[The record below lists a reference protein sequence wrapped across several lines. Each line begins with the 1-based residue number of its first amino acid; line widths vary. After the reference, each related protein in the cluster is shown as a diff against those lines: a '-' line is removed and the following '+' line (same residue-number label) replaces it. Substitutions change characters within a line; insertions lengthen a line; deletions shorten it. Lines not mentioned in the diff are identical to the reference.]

1 MSVGDDRSSQGDRIL
16 LIELDTINCLL
27 CCFCE
32 HVQTFNLTSAMI
44 FLSCRIQRNLAHQI
58 LALAFKMFMAASAA
72 LCFASFLL
80 VPSPELRLKK
90 KKHNKNNSLHAE
102 KMWGLHRGLHSTKQ
116 SHCMYYIYTLG
127 NKNIHCIQ
135 LYIEIKYHKN

>member
-1 MSVGDDRSSQGDRIL
+1 MSLGDDRSSQGDRIL

-90 KKHNKNNSLHAE
+90 KTTKTTLYMLKKCEACIEVCIVQNKV
-102 KMWGLHRGLHSTKQ
+102 TT
-116 SHCMYYIYTLG
+116 CIIYT
-127 NKNIHCIQ
+127 H
-135 LYIEIKYHKN
+135 

>member
-1 MSVGDDRSSQGDRIL
+1 MSLTDDRFSQENRIL
-16 LIELDTINCLL
+16 ELNTNNCSL

-32 HVQTFNLTSAMI
+32 RVQTFNLTSAMI

-80 VPSPELRLKK
+80 VPSPELRLRKK
-90 KKHNKNNSLHAE
+90 CLYVLWKCEACRDIWIIQRSHYSSSIHTY
-102 KMWGLHRGLHSTKQ
+102 TKVI
-116 SHCMYYIYTLG
+116 HIYTMYC
-127 NKNIHCIQ
+127 NKIFTTRNSY
-135 LYIEIKYHKN
+135 LKNPQF

>member
-1 MSVGDDRSSQGDRIL
+1 MDKVSLGDDRSSQGDRIL

-32 HVQTFNLTSAMI
+32 HDQTFNLTSAMI

-90 KKHNKNNSLHAE
+90 KKKTTLYMLKKCEAWIQFCIVQNKV
-102 KMWGLHRGLHSTKQ
+102 TT
-116 SHCMYYIYTLG
+116 CIIYT
-127 NKNIHCIQ
+127 H
-135 LYIEIKYHKN
+135 